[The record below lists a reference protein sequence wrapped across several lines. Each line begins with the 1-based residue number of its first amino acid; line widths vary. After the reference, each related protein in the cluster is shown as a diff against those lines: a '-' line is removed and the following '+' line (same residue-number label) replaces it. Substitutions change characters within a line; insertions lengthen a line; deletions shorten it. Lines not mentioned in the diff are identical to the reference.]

1 MNWTDCGLILRNP
14 EGSLAKRPRRSGMHG
29 SDPLDHDPAAKDIM
43 FRDLICAAGN
53 GSDGQDGSGALGRR
67 RATAGDSVRGGAAL
81 GSPEKQIRRFR
92 GWFGLRLGRAA

>member
-1 MNWTDCGLILRNP
+1 
-14 EGSLAKRPRRSGMHG
+14 MHG
-29 SDPLDHDPAAKDIM
+29 SDPLDHDPAAKDIT

-53 GSDGQDGSGALGRR
+53 GSDGQDGSGAWGRR

-81 GSPEKQIRRFR
+81 GSPEKQIRCFR